1 MHDSGGGGVAD
12 DGAGQG
18 GGIIRNKADGNMESF
33 IIFLVM
39 FVTIIGPSAVIA
51 AIGYASIRAL
61 GRNPSAA
68 PKILQAM
75 IVALVFSEAI
85 AVIALLIL
93 FQIFGRG

>member
-1 MHDSGGGGVAD
+1 MLDSL
-12 DGAGQG
+12 
-18 GGIIRNKADGNMESF
+18 
-33 IIFLVM
+33 IIFLVL

-51 AIGYASIRAL
+51 SIGYASIRAL

-75 IVALVFSEAI
+75 IIALIFSEAI

>member
-1 MHDSGGGGVAD
+1 VDSL
-12 DGAGQG
+12 
-18 GGIIRNKADGNMESF
+18 F
-33 IIFLVM
+33 IFLVM
-39 FVTIIGPSAVIA
+39 FVTIVGPSGVIA

-75 IVALVFSEAI
+75 IISLVFAEAI

-93 FQIFGRG
+93 FQLFANRG

>member
-1 MHDSGGGGVAD
+1 
-12 DGAGQG
+12 
-18 GGIIRNKADGNMESF
+18 MEKF

-75 IVALVFSEAI
+75 IVSLIFAESI
-85 AVIALLIL
+85 AVMALLIL
-93 FQIFGRG
+93 FQLFGRG

>member
-1 MHDSGGGGVAD
+1 
-12 DGAGQG
+12 
-18 GGIIRNKADGNMESF
+18 MESF

-51 AIGYASIRAL
+51 AIGYASIKAL

-68 PKILQAM
+68 SKILQAM
-75 IVALVFSEAI
+75 IMSLVFSEAI

>member
-1 MHDSGGGGVAD
+1 
-12 DGAGQG
+12 
-18 GGIIRNKADGNMESF
+18 MENFS
-33 IIFLVM
+33 IVMVM

-75 IVALVFSEAI
+75 IVALFFAEAI
-85 AVIALLIL
+85 AVIALLVL
-93 FQIFGRG
+93 FQLFGRG

>member
-1 MHDSGGGGVAD
+1 MQNFV
-12 DGAGQG
+12 
-18 GGIIRNKADGNMESF
+18 
-33 IIFLVM
+33 IFLVM
-39 FVTIIGPSAVIA
+39 FVTIIGPSMVIA

-75 IVALVFSEAI
+75 IVALVFAMAI

-93 FQIFGRG
+93 FQLFGRG

>member
-1 MHDSGGGGVAD
+1 M
-12 DGAGQG
+12 
-18 GGIIRNKADGNMESF
+18 RNF
-33 IIFLVM
+33 TIFLVM
-39 FVTIIGPSAVIA
+39 FATIIGPSAVIA

-75 IVALVFSEAI
+75 MISLVLALGI

-93 FQIFGRG
+93 FQLFA

>member
-1 MHDSGGGGVAD
+1 
-12 DGAGQG
+12 
-18 GGIIRNKADGNMESF
+18 MESF

-39 FVTIIGPSAVIA
+39 FVTIIGPSAVID

-75 IVALVFSEAI
+75 IIALVFSEAI